1 MVGWAAGG
9 LSFLCFAIGALVPL
23 IPFLLGFDS
32 LVAGLASGGVG
43 LLVAGAVA
51 ARFTTRPWWLG
62 GLRQLGF
69 GAIAAV
75 ATYLVGTLIGVGASG

>member
-1 MVGWAAGG
+1 MSGDCG
-9 LSFLCFAIGALVPL
+9 SSSAI
-23 IPFLLGFDS
+23 
-32 LVAGLASGGVG
+32 
-43 LLVAGAVA
+43 A

-75 ATYLVGTLIGVGASG
+75 ATYLVGSLIGVGVAG